1 VERIVKGAPEP
12 ADWCAE
18 ELNANEE
25 YFVPVHTLWQEY
37 CGLRKRHE
45 ATGVRPEGFQVS
57 SLKSQASPS
66 LSYDAF
72 EELLRSDER
81 FYISPG
87 RGPGAGKQEVLDRM
101 SFPSRALVGLA
112 ARKPAGNELDSAIKA
127 KAAQLMHALRKAWDA
142 RPADS
147 PEVERR
153 LIFLMEQAQKLCEK
167 VGVQQ
172 EEKE

>member
-1 VERIVKGAPEP
+1 VKGAPEP

-25 YFVPVHTLWQEY
+25 YFVPAHTLWQEY
-37 CGLRKRHE
+37 CGQCNNGE
-45 ATGVRPEGFQVS
+45 
-57 SLKSQASPS
+57 

-87 RGPGAGKQEVLDRM
+87 RGPAAGKQEVLDRM
-101 SFPSRALVGLA
+101 SFPSRTLVGLA

-153 LIFLMEQAQKLCEK
+153 LIFLMEQAKKLCEK